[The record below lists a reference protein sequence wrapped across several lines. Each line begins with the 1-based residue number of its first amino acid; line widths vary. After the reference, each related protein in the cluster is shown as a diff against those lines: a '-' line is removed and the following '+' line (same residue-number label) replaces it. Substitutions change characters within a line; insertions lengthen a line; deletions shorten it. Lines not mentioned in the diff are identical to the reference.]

1 MSVLDLIVD
10 NKVFLM
16 GLDDLFRE
24 IMKKAERT
32 ELLPCARRVCEVLE
46 IEKAD
51 VPVEGYYYE
60 DAELTEYFL
69 RMRALQAV
77 ERGRRAEVDH
87 EAAFIRLNE
96 VTSSALF
103 GDASDGDKLLPQAID
118 PLAKA
123 LRQTPMNDWSLE
135 RLTAAASQIAEGTDD
150 HSLVGLASLA
160 KDPWVLAAL
169 RETVALYGAMLAG
182 GAPDKIVYHWTVDPL
197 IVDRSK
203 RFIADCSALFDAQI
217 PEPCEENA
225 ETYWNACS
233 LHEAVGRCIS
243 IGCDD
248 TVRPNRYYHWA
259 IHSETEIHEF
269 WKDELWTTQRYRKD
283 VLDEDDESIITL

>member
-1 MSVLDLIVD
+1 MSALNLIVD

-24 IMKKAERT
+24 ILKNAERT

-46 IEKAD
+46 VEKAD
-51 VPVEGYYYE
+51 APVEGYYYE
-60 DAELTEYFL
+60 DEELTEYFL

-77 ERGRRAEVDH
+77 EQTRRAEVDH
-87 EAAFIRLNE
+87 EAAFIRLKE

-103 GDASDGDKLLPQAID
+103 GDASDGGKLLPQAVD

-123 LRQTPMNDWSLE
+123 LKQTPMSGWSLE
-135 RLTAAASQIAEGTDD
+135 RLTTAASQIAEATDD

-160 KDPWVLAAL
+160 QDPWVLAAL
-169 RETVALYGAMLAG
+169 RETVALYSMDLAG
-182 GAPDKIVYHWTVDPL
+182 GAPDKIVYHWAVDPL

-203 RFIADCSALFDAQI
+203 RFIADCSALFDAQL
-217 PEPCEENA
+217 PEPCEGNA

-233 LHEAVGRCIS
+233 LDEAVGRCIS
-243 IGCDD
+243 IGYDD
-248 TVRPNRYYHWA
+248 STIPNRHYHWA
-259 IHSETEIHEF
+259 IHSETEVHEF

-283 VLDEDDESIITL
+283 VLDYDDESIIEL